1 MAKCSHTEKTKDEC
15 IIANKVYDQCRQ
27 QDCIEKLAYSALA
40 PEEPINPPNNA
51 AAVIIVP
58 NTFHIGGI
66 FLVNKSPN
74 LLRRGYYD
82 IELKFSFQYE
92 LQFRDGSG
100 NPIGA
105 NVPAA
110 SLFNKKVSLFG
121 STGTDVNVYSD
132 FGGFSNLQV
141 APFVLV
147 EANSYPLE
155 ATLGYTIPIT
165 SGDNPP
171 VPNSVNVTIG
181 LFTIIKLFRLVNLV
195 VPSTG
200 FCKPKKCEEIS
211 EDPCEYFNNLKF
223 PFDIFDPPQKEDFFG
238 GDEDEDENE
247 DEGST
252 EEYLDEDL
260 GNE

>member
-1 MAKCSHTEKTKDEC
+1 MAKCSYPEKTKDEC

-58 NTFHIGGI
+58 NTFRIAGI

-82 IELKFSFQYE
+82 IELKFSFEYQ

-100 NPIGA
+100 IPIGGNILA
-105 NVPAA
+105 R

-121 STGTDVNVYSD
+121 STGTDVSVYSD
-132 FGGFSNLQV
+132 FGGFPNLQI
-141 APFVLV
+141 APFTLV
-147 EANSYPLE
+147 EASSYPLD
-155 ATLGYTIPIT
+155 ATLGYTIPIA

-195 VPSTG
+195 VPSSG

-238 GDEDEDENE
+238 NDDEEEPDIGN
-247 DEGST
+247 
-252 EEYLDEDL
+252 EEYLEEDL
-260 GNE
+260 DRE